1 MGRTNTSNTNPPED
15 FNDGREYQ
23 ISKVSSFNKVTG
35 AQSKNEKNNTAYFVT
50 RVSQDGVLPTG
61 EVYYKREVVMFDS
74 KAKLKAYN
82 NLTDDQKGLGANGLG
97 VTVATGSTLD
107 GQKTFELTEKGAN
120 IPFIKNN
127 EEKLKRYSSNG
138 VKDIAV
144 GENPLV
150 KKGLRDFSNN
160 QKANTKDDKLDS
172 KSSPDKKNKSL
183 DSKLARGNIGK
194 STYPTMFYPSHIADS
209 QQDKLKITILKP
221 RDVNSSSRNRKKFIA
236 RKSGNTNMGDGS
248 GILIP
253 NDYKNFPEGHE
264 LERFNNMQG
273 KYVGMIQRS
282 DFQRNQNKIYAA
294 SDNLNQAEFD
304 KTPIGHIFLPIPDGV
319 SDQNKV
325 SFGEGKLNPIEKLA
339 SGVALQFF
347 LGKEG
352 AKDLDT
358 ASALKNKIKDPNTKK
373 ALSNLIAGSATGIDT
388 DELLARTQGSIL
400 NNNLALLF
408 KGPTL
413 RTFTFQFALSPRDRG
428 EALQVRQII
437 RALKQSSAA
446 QRTRGGTFLGA
457 PNTYTL
463 QFLNGLKPHG
473 FLPRIKECALLS
485 VGVNYMPENSYM
497 TYEDSSMVSYSLS
510 LSFQETQSLYNDD
523 YDSDNN
529 TPVTE
534 IEDGIFESDFAGQ
547 ASSRGIGF

>member
-1 MGRTNTSNTNPPED
+1 M
-15 FNDGREYQ
+15 
-23 ISKVSSFNKVTG
+23 
-35 AQSKNEKNNTAYFVT
+35 
-50 RVSQDGVLPTG
+50 
-61 EVYYKREVVMFDS
+61 
-74 KAKLKAYN
+74 
-82 NLTDDQKGLGANGLG
+82 
-97 VTVATGSTLD
+97 
-107 GQKTFELTEKGAN
+107 
-120 IPFIKNN
+120 
-127 EEKLKRYSSNG
+127 
-138 VKDIAV
+138 
-144 GENPLV
+144 
-150 KKGLRDFSNN
+150 RDFSNN
-160 QKANTKDDKLDS
+160 QFANSKDDALDS
-172 KSSPDKKNKSL
+172 KPSEKKAKSL

-194 STYPTMFYPSHIADS
+194 STYPTMFYPSHIQDS
-209 QQDKLKITILKP
+209 EQDKLKITILKP
-221 RDVNSSSRNRKKFIA
+221 RDVNSSSKFRKKFVA

-339 SGVALQFF
+339 SGVALQFL

-358 ASALKNKIKDPNTKK
+358 ASVIKNKIKDPNTKR
-373 ALSNLIAGSATGIDT
+373 ALSNLIAGSATGINT
-388 DELLARTQGSIL
+388 DDLLARTQGSIL

-457 PNTYTL
+457 PNTYAL
-463 QFLNGLKPHG
+463 QFLNGLRPHG

-510 LSFQETQSLYNDD
+510 LSFQETESLYNDD
-523 YDSDNN
+523 YDSDNK
-529 TPVTE
+529 TPVSE
-534 IEDGIFESDFAGQ
+534 IEDGIFEADFAGQ

>member
-1 MGRTNTSNTNPPED
+1 MAGKSQFNGEEK
-15 FNDGREYQ
+15 FNDGETYQ

-35 AQSKNEKNNTAYFVT
+35 AQSRNVKDNTAYFIT
-50 RVSQDGVLPTG
+50 RVKQDGVLPTG

-74 KAKLKAYN
+74 KEKWKAYN
-82 NLTDDQKGLGANGLG
+82 KLDPGIKGDGANGLG
-97 VTVATGSTLD
+97 VTVATGSTID

-120 IPFIKNN
+120 ISFVKNN

-160 QKANTKDDKLDS
+160 QFANSKDDALDS
-172 KSSPDKKNKSL
+172 KPSEKKAKSL

-194 STYPTMFYPSHIADS
+194 STYPTMFYPSHIQDS
-209 QQDKLKITILKP
+209 EQDKLKITILKP
-221 RDVNSSSRNRKKFIA
+221 RDVNSSSKFRKKFVA

-325 SFGEGKLNPIEKLA
+325 NFGEGKLNPVEKLA
-339 SGVALQFF
+339 SGVALQFL

-352 AKDLDT
+352 AQNLDT
-358 ASALKNKIKDPNTKK
+358 AGVIKNKIKDPNTKK
-373 ALSNLIAGSATGIDT
+373 SLANLIAGSATGIDT

-413 RTFTFQFALSPRDRG
+413 RTFTFQFALSPRDRE

-457 PNTYTL
+457 PNTYAL
-463 QFLNGLKPHG
+463 QFLNGLRPHG

-510 LSFQETQSLYNDD
+510 LSFQETESLYNDD
-523 YDSDNN
+523 YDSDNK
-529 TPVTE
+529 TPVSE
-534 IEDGIFESDFAGQ
+534 IEDGIFEADFAGQ